1 MFPCRLAEGW
11 DLVAPSL
18 PRESRPGLQLQMGA
32 KPQWHPSH
40 LQTHSAWV
48 QTHQHKIKLCFFLNQ
63 LTAAV
68 ADSPRPAGSHHICLC
83 LCNAFHPW
91 IGTKRG
97 FIYHLFPLL
106 AGSTETAAF
115 VTQADRKHMDTGIP
129 CHRQTRA
136 ADRTREKSMGCSVL
150 HPLCMWHLMAQL

>member
-18 PRESRPGLQLQMGA
+18 PRESRPSLQHQMGA

-106 AGSTETAAF
+106 AGSTET
-115 VTQADRKHMDTGIP
+115 
-129 CHRQTRA
+129 
-136 ADRTREKSMGCSVL
+136 VL
-150 HPLCMWHLMAQL
+150 HLSPRLTGSIWIQVFLVTGRHVLLTEPEKNL